1 MHESILFDAPI
12 VLDSRF
18 AHHQDV
24 VTERMIRF
32 RSVIGSSLYL
42 TEGIILIIS
51 TKIQIESRV
60 KWRNL

>member
-32 RSVIGSSLYL
+32 RSVIWQ
-42 TEGIILIIS
+42 LIVSYRGNNINHKHENS
-51 TKIQIESRV
+51 D
-60 KWRNL
+60 